1 MCTYKYIILYMYI
14 NQVSLLTN
22 TVLYLSLTRLLI
34 EHKLELLAHLLI
46 KQT

>member
-1 MCTYKYIILYMYI
+1 MYTYKYIILYMYI
-14 NQVSLLTN
+14 NRVSLLTN

-34 EHKLELLAHLLI
+34 EHKLELWGYLLI